1 MGSGGG
7 GSTTEIKPEKPILVN
22 TYTPRSVLY
31 GATELAQNR
40 NENLGRTTAS
50 YNAAL
55 DSLLGR
61 PSTSTKDELG
71 NVIEPYQV
79 SKVPDYSVLYD
90 PEKNPYLA
98 EELELASRRR
108 KNKNKNK
115 DKDEERENYL
125 NALNFTNEQAARA
138 HANN

>member
-31 GATELAQNR
+31 GAAELARNR
-40 NENLGRTTAS
+40 NENLSRTTAS

-55 DSLLGR
+55 DSLLDR
-61 PSTSTKDELG
+61 PATSTKDELG
-71 NVIEPYQV
+71 NVIEPYQI

-90 PEKNPYLA
+90 PEKNPYLE
-98 EELELASRRR
+98 EELKLASRRR
-108 KNKNKNK
+108 NNK
-115 DKDEERENYL
+115 DKDKNEERENYL